1 MSRVCDVCGRKPV
14 TGHQISHA
22 DNRTKRRWLPNLQRV
37 RVRTASGGVKRMKVC
52 TSCLKSSKIAKA
64 PRRSGAAVNAG

>member
-14 TGHQISHA
+14 TGYQISHA

-37 RVRTASGGVKRMKVC
+37 RIQTASGGVKRIKVC
-52 TSCLKSSKIAKA
+52 TSCLKSHKIVKA
-64 PRRSGAAVNAG
+64 PRGRSRAVSVE